1 MFHPIGKNHPAVA
14 IKCFDSCINIQM
26 QLRDTWV
33 FAMYNLR
40 MQKSQDGFGNV
51 EREGEED
58 IDKD

>member
-1 MFHPIGKNHPAVA
+1 
-14 IKCFDSCINIQM
+14 M
-26 QLRDTWV
+26 QLRDIWA

-58 IDKD
+58 FDKDQVEKDLIT